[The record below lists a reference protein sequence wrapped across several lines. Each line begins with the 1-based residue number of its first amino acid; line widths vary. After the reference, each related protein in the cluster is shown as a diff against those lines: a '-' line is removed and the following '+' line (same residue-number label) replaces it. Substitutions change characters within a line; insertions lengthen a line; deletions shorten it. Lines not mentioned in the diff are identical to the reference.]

1 MKFGIYTEMQA
12 TRGSDHHQRYRDTLA
27 GVERADAL
35 GYDVFMTLE
44 HHFFPTFS
52 ISANPLAVFAAAAQ
66 RTKNIRFRTMCHT
79 MPVHNP
85 MVLAAEIA
93 AADHIVEG
101 RLEVGVGRGHGWLY
115 DPASVPMTE
124 SVGRYEEGVEILEQ
138 AWTQER
144 LTYEGQFYK
153 VHGAEVVPKPFQ
165 KPHPRLFITGTSGRA
180 FGLAAKR
187 GWGVVVGAAQPS
199 LFKPA
204 VDAYY
209 AGCKEHGTT
218 PWVGLVMPTFLA
230 EDEAT
235 AHREAREHMMQ
246 SYANLVVP
254 QESINSEEHKKRL
267 LEGGFPFYA
276 SGFLNQ
282 MREYTYEYVV
292 ENGVAFVGTPKQFS
306 DWLAK
311 FRAETYDFTELSLM
325 ADFGSIPPAM
335 VDRTMTLFMRDCAP
349 ALREG

>member
-12 TRGSDHHQRYRDTLA
+12 TRGCDHHQRYRDTMA
-27 GVERADAL
+27 GIERADQL
-35 GYDVFMTLE
+35 GYSVFMTLE

-52 ISANPLAVFAAAAQ
+52 ISTNPLAMFAAAAQ
-66 RTKNIRFRTMCHT
+66 RTRNIRFRTMCHT

-93 AADHIVEG
+93 EADHLVEG

-115 DPASVPMTE
+115 DPASVPMAE
-124 SVGRYEEGVEILEQ
+124 SVGRYEESVEIIEK

-144 LTYEGQFYK
+144 FSYAGKYYN
-153 VHGAEVVPKPFQ
+153 VNDVEVVPKPFQ
-165 KPHPRLFITGTSGRA
+165 KPHPRVFITGTSGRA

-187 GWGVVVGAAQPS
+187 GWGVVVGAAQPA
-199 LFKPA
+199 LFKEA
-204 VDAYY
+204 VDTYY
-209 AGCKEHGTT
+209 AGCRQHGTT

-230 EDEAT
+230 QDEAT

-282 MREYTYEYVV
+282 MREYTYESVI
-292 ENGVAFVGTPKQFS
+292 ENGVAFAGSPKQFV
-306 DWLAK
+306 DWLTK
-311 FRAETYDFTELSLM
+311 FRREVYDFTELSLM
-325 ADFGSIPPAM
+325 ADFGSIPYWM
-335 VDRTMTLFMRDCAP
+335 VDRTMTLFMNDCAP
-349 ALREG
+349 ALAQA